1 MPAPGWQI
9 AGLTAS
15 DLLVVALMVAVFLL
29 AALLPHPRRRR

>member
-1 MPAPGWQI
+1 MPDPGWQI

-29 AALLPHPRRRR
+29 AVFLPFPGGKA